1 MASEIK
7 LTPEQMRRKAKKY
20 ADESKALATS
30 IKNMDTLIKALE
42 AEWKGDASKAYV
54 SRYNTLKPAF
64 KNCKELMDEL
74 SANLNQSAQI
84 MEETDR
90 KIANQLK

>member
-7 LTPEQMRRKAKKY
+7 LTPTQMRQKAKKY
-20 ADESKALATS
+20 ADESKALETS
-30 IKNMDTLIKALE
+30 IRNMDTLIRALE
-42 AEWKGDASKAYV
+42 TEWKGDASKAYV
-54 SRYNTLKPAF
+54 ARYNTLKPAF

-74 SANLNQSAQI
+74 STNLNQSAQI